1 MTTQWLEDRILET
14 FMRGTSKLLS
24 RATTTYLTFVPL
36 ILMWLQ
42 TEVSFITN
50 KTQTAVINILNLF
63 ILIMN

>member
-14 FMRGTSKLLS
+14 FMRGMSKLLS
-24 RATTTYLTFVPL
+24 RATTTYLTFVPF
-36 ILMWLQ
+36 ILMWLP

>member
-1 MTTQWLEDRILET
+1 MTSQWLEDRILET

-24 RATTTYLTFVPL
+24 RATTSYLTFVPL

>member
-24 RATTTYLTFVPL
+24 RATTSYLTFVPL

>member
-50 KTQTAVINILNLF
+50 KTQAAVINILNLF

>member
-36 ILMWLQ
+36 ISMWLQ

>member
-14 FMRGTSKLLS
+14 FMRGTSRLLS

>member
-1 MTTQWLEDRILET
+1 MTTPWLEDRILET

>member
-1 MTTQWLEDRILET
+1 MTSQWLEDRILET
-14 FMRGTSKLLS
+14 FMRGMSKLLS
-24 RATTTYLTFVPL
+24 RATTGYLTFVPL

>member
-1 MTTQWLEDRILET
+1 MLET
-14 FMRGTSKLLS
+14 FMRGKSKLLS

-50 KTQTAVINILNLF
+50 KTQTAGINVLNLF

>member
-24 RATTTYLTFVPL
+24 CATTTYLTFVPL

>member
-63 ILIMN
+63 ILTMN

>member
-1 MTTQWLEDRILET
+1 MTSQWLEDRILET

-24 RATTTYLTFVPL
+24 RATTSYLTFVPL

-42 TEVSFITN
+42 TEVCFITN

>member
-1 MTTQWLEDRILET
+1 MTSQWLEDRILET

>member
-36 ILMWLQ
+36 ILMSLQ

>member
-50 KTQTAVINILNLF
+50 KTQTAVINILDLF

>member
-1 MTTQWLEDRILET
+1 
-14 FMRGTSKLLS
+14 MRGTYKLLS
-24 RATTTYLTFVPL
+24 RATPTYLTFVPL

-42 TEVSFITN
+42 TEVRFITN

>member
-1 MTTQWLEDRILET
+1 MTSQWLEDRILET
-14 FMRGTSKLLS
+14 FMRGMSKLLS
-24 RATTTYLTFVPL
+24 RATTSYLTFVPL

>member
-1 MTTQWLEDRILET
+1 MTTQWLEDRIVET

>member
-1 MTTQWLEDRILET
+1 MTTQWLQDRILET